1 MRTQEEIVK
10 RIEERIEEDFFGFET
25 SDYISRLSFENA
37 KQFLKEGVKSD
48 EWKLSNQDPIDE
60 LKEYMSFAWDK
71 ANNCRGISAG
81 RNISHIIAWLWL
93 ADHEIYNEVKRMNEE
108 EYQYYGKDILK
119 YVCDNFDIDSSV
131 YDDGIRSN
139 TEY

>member
-10 RIEERIEEDFFGFET
+10 RINEREKDDFFGFEK
-25 SDYISRLSFENA
+25 SDYLVCLTFENA
-37 KQFLKEGVKSD
+37 KQYLKEGTASD
-48 EWKLSNQDPIDE
+48 EWKTLNNNPIDE
-60 LKEYMSFAWDK
+60 LKEYMGFAWEK
-71 ANNCRGISAG
+71 ANCCRGISSN

-93 ADHEIYNEVKRMNEE
+93 ADHEISKEVERMYEE

-119 YVCDNFDIDSSV
+119 YVCDNVGIDSSV

-139 TEY
+139 T